1 MTQGKIN
8 KKKFMTLENTVDAL
22 IDAVNQHYDVDRV
35 LADFGIKIL
44 GRVNY
49 TNQIPG
55 FTDGQYDGNFGD
67 AYLVSQNSDSSAPY
81 DIYIWTRLTP
91 DSVEPDGYWLD
102 IGLLSTVGPQGP
114 QGEQGIPGPQGE
126 NTRWYIYRT
135 LPQSG
140 DFKPGDV
147 CLLPS
152 GDVYM
157 YVSAEYGWSNASQ
170 VNIKGPT
177 GTPGTDGQTPYIG
190 PDGTWWIG
198 IQSTGV
204 RAEGRDGANGVPG
217 TAILIQGKLS
227 SVDLLPNPATAPRN
241 YGYLITVNDV
251 VRLYFIAGIGG
262 EENWQ
267 FIEYSGN
274 GTIVTTDGTALETW
288 DTNTKVDKLSN
299 RPYGVYITNDVGNTE
314 AASWTTGIQYRNV
327 IPRCDNDGRQ
337 HIVEPTSNDNP
348 TTKKYVDDLAA
359 TKLDKMT
366 TANRIYGIDGNG
378 NQVALP
384 YGYNA
389 AVNHLVLRTTNGN
402 ISVPNTPGSNNSAV
416 SKQYV
421 DNAIAFAGG
430 GDYEIGVVIK
440 SATGEAAVLNA
451 SDLVDIVPYTT
462 VQINVDI
469 DMSEIQV
476 GPPPYVCSIGNTSV
490 GLSQNQYY
498 GFPVMTNNYNLYTC
512 HVTCTGTNFKAVPI
526 DQEYGSMA
534 TGTTFKCGVY
544 ASGAGTNT
552 ITATYIKYK

>member
-8 KKKFMTLENTVDAL
+8 KKKFMTLENTVDVL

-49 TNQIPG
+49 TNLIPG
-55 FTDGQYDGNFGD
+55 YEDNQYDGNFGD

-81 DIYIWTRLTP
+81 DIYIWTRKTP

-102 IGLLSTVGPQGP
+102 IGLLSTVGPEGP

-140 DFKPGDV
+140 DFKAGDV
-147 CLLPS
+147 CLLPN
-152 GDVYM
+152 GDVYI
-157 YVSAEYGWSNASQ
+157 YVSPEYGWSNATQ

-177 GTPGTDGQTPYIG
+177 GAPGTDGQTPYIG

-198 IQSTGV
+198 IQSTGI
-204 RAEGRDGANGVPG
+204 RAEGRDGANGIPG

-227 SVDLLPNPATAPRN
+227 SVSLLPDAATSPRN
-241 YGYLITVNDV
+241 YGYLITVDGT
-251 VRLYFIAGIGG
+251 VRLYFIAGMEG

-267 FIEYSGN
+267 YIEYSGN
-274 GTIVTTDGTALETW
+274 GTIVTTDGIAQSTW
-288 DTNTKVDKLSN
+288 DTNTKVDKRTYAYVIYATGEN
-299 RPYGVYITNDVGNTE
+299 GEQAGY
-314 AASWTTGIQYRNV
+314 SWTTGIQYQGC
-327 IPRCDNDGRQ
+327 IPRCDNSGHQ
-337 HIVEPTSNDNP
+337 HILEPSSDNHP
-348 TTKKYVDDLAA
+348 TTKKYVDDNLAGKVSKITGSKQVYCTNSA
-359 TKLDKMT
+359 GEPSKAAYAISPETYSI
-366 TANRIYGIDGNG
+366 AQRDGNG
-378 NQVALP
+378 TLEVATP
-384 YGYNA
+384 TKDVHA
-389 AVNHLVLRTTNGN
+389 AN
-402 ISVPNTPGSNNSAV
+402 
-416 SKQYV
+416 KKYV
-421 DNAIAFAGG
+421 DDALASAGG
-430 GDYEIGVVIK
+430 GDYEVGVVVK
-440 SATGEAAVLNA
+440 SATGSAATLNV

-469 DMSEIQV
+469 DKSDITV
-476 GPPPYVCSIGNTSV
+476 GPSLYSCTIGNTSV

-498 GFPVMTNNYNLYTC
+498 GFPVMTDNYNLYTC
-512 HVTCTGTNFKAVPI
+512 HVTCTGTNFNAVPI

-534 TGTTFKCGVY
+534 WGTSFKCGVY
-544 ASGAGTNT
+544 AGGAGTNT